1 MSVKYFILWM
11 ITSVTLAAQASE
23 TEKTYG
29 IETGL
34 VEYKIYGGGVVTPE
48 CNLSI
53 EGYEKFSFK
62 AWGDVRIEKMER
74 KETLWG
80 TLYSVE
86 REKTLKKSEKET
98 LYTVDFQNERI
109 ITTNLLEGDIG
120 EVDVSRM
127 EKTGTINVAS
137 LECELWEERNR
148 KVCLHKGVVLL
159 DEKRYLGLVYGKR
172 ADYVNFDLNL
182 SEETFALPVYPLK
195 EDLLMRHM
203 IKTTQTYKSETISDK
218 IISAKETDLNATDKN
233 YAKIFNGIFNELFEK
248 EKNYLSLLLKTMRKT
263 RACLHAARSQ
273 SDTSECL
280 KEIIALKSRFNGN
293 GNYTD
298 MLLAEA
304 DKEEML
310 DELDIKI
317 RELKVRMPC
326 INRAANMTDL
336 SACMK

>member
-1 MSVKYFILWM
+1 MSVKYFIFLM
-11 ITSVTLAAQASE
+11 ITSVTLVAQASE
-23 TEKTYG
+23 EEKTYG
-29 IETGL
+29 IQAGV
-34 VEYKIYGGGVVTPE
+34 VEYEIYGGGVVTPE

-53 EGYEKFSFK
+53 EGYEKLSFK
-62 AWGDVRIEKMER
+62 AWGDVRIEAMER
-74 KETLWG
+74 KETLFG

-127 EKTGTINVAS
+127 EKTGTMSVAS
-137 LECELWEERNR
+137 LECELWEESNR
-148 KVCLHKGVVLL
+148 KVCLHKGVVLF
-159 DEKRYLGLVYGKR
+159 DEKRYLGFVYGKR

-182 SEETFALPVYPLK
+182 SEEEFALPEYPLK
-195 EDLLMRHM
+195 EDLLVRNM

-218 IISAKETDLNATDKN
+218 IIRTKEADLNTTDKN
-233 YAKIFNGIFNELFEK
+233 YAKTFNGFFNELFEK
-248 EKNYLSLLLKTMRKT
+248 EKNYLPLLLKAMRKT
-263 RACLHAARSQ
+263 RACLHTAQSQ
-273 SDTSECL
+273 SDTTECL
-280 KEIIALKSRFNGN
+280 NEIRALKSEFNGN
-293 GNYTD
+293 GNHTD
-298 MLLAEA
+298 ILMVVEN
-304 DKEEML
+304 KEKML